1 MVVLSAA
8 LSSSVVAGNDCSVI
22 VGGTYTGAA
31 YDMEPDDGCLSFI
44 SMTTWVLPP
53 LPDAGIPELW
63 GKTLVKVR
71 AMACK
76 KSR

>member
-1 MVVLSAA
+1 MAV
-8 LSSSVVAGNDCSVI
+8 SSL
-22 VGGTYTGAA
+22 A
-31 YDMEPDDGCLSFI
+31 YATMELDDGGLSFI

-71 AMACK
+71 AMA
-76 KSR
+76 